1 MLRKAL
7 LAVPLVGLLSL
18 GGCATTGSNVSENV
32 SAVIEQVRQVAVAT
46 CGFLPTVE
54 TVAAIISA
62 GNPLVSGASAIA
74 TAICAAVSSIPPRT
88 AGKRGGAVPTVAGV
102 VVHGRFV
109 R

>member
-1 MLRKAL
+1 MMLRKIL
-7 LAVPLVGLLSL
+7 LAAPLVGLLSL
-18 GGCATTGSNVSENV
+18 GGCATTGTNVN
-32 SAVIEQVRQVAVAT
+32 AVIEQVRQVAVAT

-62 GNPLVSGASAIA
+62 GNPLVSGASAVA
-74 TAICAAVSSIPPRT
+74 NAICAAVASIPPRT
-88 AGKRGGAVPTVAGV
+88 AGRRGGAVPTVAGV